1 MFEIIL
7 FIIVIAVIAL
17 VFSAWQ
23 YYRQQQQAKAFE
35 QEMASGPGE
44 EAADP
49 FEQRFDSVLSQQIDD
64 DIDIDDESPR
74 VTLSD
79 EASERYD
86 ADDAPAMNATGP
98 ETSETSQA
106 SPEPA
111 STESAMPEE
120 MLLALT
126 VMAAEGAVF
135 NGKAVRNALNEQ
147 DLHFGDMQIYHRFS
161 THSRNRIIFSVAN
174 VLDPGH
180 LIPDRMLALQTP
192 GLMLFTQLPGAIN
205 GMAMFDAMYECAQQ
219 LATRLDGHVCDQRRQ
234 PLTEQALE
242 DIRSRIFEFNLS
254 LQQDQENADYD
265 DFR

>member
-7 FIIVIAVIAL
+7 FIVVVAVIAL
-17 VFSAWQ
+17 LFSAWQ

-35 QEMASGPGE
+35 QEMEAGPGE
-44 EAADP
+44 DKDP
-49 FEQRFDSVLSQQIDD
+49 FDQRFDSVFSQHIDD
-64 DIDIDDESPR
+64 DIEIDDDSPR

-79 EASERYD
+79 EAMQQSPTE
-86 ADDAPAMNATGP
+86 TESSGS
-98 ETSETSQA
+98 TSETA
-106 SPEPA
+106 SEQPAPEPLSDTNEPA
-111 STESAMPEE
+111 VPDD
-120 MLLALT
+120 MLIALT
-126 VMAAEGAVF
+126 VMAAEDAVF

-147 DLHFGDMQIYHRFS
+147 DLHFGEMQIYHRFS

-192 GLMLFTQLPGAIN
+192 GLMLFTQLPGPIN

-219 LATRLDGHVCDQRRQ
+219 LATRLDGHVCDQHRQ
-234 PLTEQALE
+234 PLTEKSLE
-242 DIRSRIFEFNLS
+242 ATRNRIFEFNLA

-265 DFR
+265 EFR

>member
-17 VFSAWQ
+17 LFSAWQ

-35 QEMASGPGE
+35 QEMEAGPGDDN
-44 EAADP
+44 DP
-49 FEQRFDSVLSQQIDD
+49 FDQRFDSVLSQQINDDIEIDD
-64 DIDIDDESPR
+64 DSPR
-74 VTLSD
+74 MTLSD
-79 EASERYD
+79 EAMQQQTAEAEPTLDSED
-86 ADDAPAMNATGP
+86 SVF
-98 ETSETSQA
+98 SETPSE
-106 SPEPA
+106 PEPA
-111 STESAMPEE
+111 TSSEPEVPDE

-126 VMAAEGAVF
+126 VMASENALF

-147 DLHFGDMQIYHRFS
+147 DLHFGEMQVYHRFS

-192 GLMLFTQLPGAIN
+192 GLMLFTQLPGPIN

-219 LATRLDGHVCDQRRQ
+219 LATRLDGHVCDQHRQ
-234 PLTEQALE
+234 PLTENALE
-242 DIRSRIFEFNLS
+242 NLRNRIFEFNLA

>member
-7 FIIVIAVIAL
+7 FIVVIAVIAL
-17 VFSAWQ
+17 LFSAWQ

-35 QEMASGPGE
+35 QEMAAGPTYQD
-44 EAADP
+44 DP
-49 FEQRFDSVLSQQIDD
+49 FDERFDSVLSQQIND
-64 DIDIDDESPR
+64 DIDIDDDSPR
-74 VTLSD
+74 VTISD
-79 EASERYD
+79 AASEPATD
-86 ADDAPAMNATGP
+86 GESAADSDQTQMPL
-98 ETSETSQA
+98 E
-106 SPEPA
+106 SPEPQIA
-111 STESAMPEE
+111 TSEPDVPDE
-120 MLLALT
+120 MLIALT
-126 VMAAEGAVF
+126 IMAADDAVF
-135 NGKAVRNALNEQ
+135 NGKAIRNALNEQ
-147 DLHFGDMQIYHRFS
+147 DLHFGDMQIYHRYS
-161 THSRNRIIFSVAN
+161 THSRSRIIFSVAN

-219 LATRLDGHVCDQRRQ
+219 LATRLDGHVCDHKRQ

-242 DIRSRIFEFNLS
+242 DLRSRIFEFNLA